1 MSILDKIRE
10 LANLK
15 QVSLAEIERQSGLS
29 SGSITK
35 WDKSSPSAE
44 KLEQVAEYLGVSM
57 DYLLDRTENKFVST
71 DNTADHFAEFFKI
84 ETEGMS
90 EEEVEVLEKEWKQFL
105 IIRKQMFQ
113 DDKYKK

>member
-1 MSILDKIRE
+1 MTILDKIRE

-15 QVSLAEIERQSGLS
+15 QVSLAEIERKSGLS

-57 DYLLDRTENKFVST
+57 DYLLDRTDNQFVST
-71 DNTADHFAEFFKI
+71 ANNTDRFSEFFKM

-90 EEEVEVLEKEWKQFL
+90 EEEIEILEKEWKQFL
-105 IIRKQMFQ
+105 IIRKQMLT
-113 DDKYKK
+113 DDE

>member
-1 MSILDKIRE
+1 MSILNKIKE

-44 KLEQVAEYLGVSM
+44 KLQSVADYLGVSM
-57 DYLLDRTENKFVST
+57 DYLLSRTENKHIQDKEDS
-71 DNTADHFAEFFKI
+71 DHFAEFFKM
-84 ETEGMS
+84 ETEGMTKD
-90 EEEVEVLEKEWKQFL
+90 EIEILEKEWKQFL
-105 IIRKQMFQ
+105 IIRKQMFK
-113 DDKYKK
+113 DDK